1 MFTKIPTTLQDCY
14 IIEPQVFSDSRGFF
28 METYSSIEFAKI
40 GIDTV
45 FMQDNHSKSK
55 KWVLRGLHF
64 QTRKPQTKLVRVV
77 AGSVYDVVVDLRQNS
92 PTYGKWEGFIL
103 SAENKQMLFVPRGFA
118 HGFLALEDNTE
129 SIYKCDDIYDPE
141 FEGGIIWDDKTL
153 TIDWLKYLEG
163 VPEISDK
170 DARKPDF
177 KTYITNPVF

>member
-1 MFTKIPTTLQDCY
+1 
-14 IIEPQVFSDSRGFF
+14 
-28 METYSSIEFAKI
+28 
-40 GIDTV
+40 
-45 FMQDNHSKSK
+45 
-55 KWVLRGLHF
+55 
-64 QTRKPQTKLVRVV
+64 
-77 AGSVYDVVVDLRQNS
+77 
-92 PTYGKWEGFIL
+92 
-103 SAENKQMLFVPRGFA
+103 MLFVPRGFA